1 MHRREK
7 VVAPRAQEG
16 VVVGDSGG
24 NDLSHAAFDDAF
36 DGFGVLE
43 LLADGHFESGLD
55 QAGHVGV
62 ERVVRKP
69 REGHGCGR
77 SVGSLGEHDVERL
90 GGRDGVVAKGFIE
103 VSDAKQQERLRVR
116 RLEGVVLGHQR
127 GFCGFLS
134 HGSTYLCG
142 GIAKITMRKRL
153 TEEIRAERAASPTDL
168 IPVVALLENLRSAH
182 NVGSFFRSADAFGL
196 AELWLSGY
204 SCRPPH
210 IQLDKVA
217 LGATETVAWKGFA
230 DAAEAIA
237 AARAAGMAVYA
248 VEQTDASV
256 SLAAMPTPPAGIVLV
271 FGNEVDGVE
280 PATLALCDGALE
292 VPQFGLKHSLN
303 VSVCGGA
310 VLWEACRRYRGL

>member
-1 MHRREK
+1 MA
-7 VVAPRAQEG
+7 V
-16 VVVGDSGG
+16 
-24 NDLSHAAFDDAF
+24 
-36 DGFGVLE
+36 
-43 LLADGHFESGLD
+43 
-55 QAGHVGV
+55 
-62 ERVVRKP
+62 
-69 REGHGCGR
+69 
-77 SVGSLGEHDVERL
+77 
-90 GGRDGVVAKGFIE
+90 
-103 VSDAKQQERLRVR
+103 
-116 RLEGVVLGHQR
+116 
-127 GFCGFLS
+127 
-134 HGSTYLCG
+134 YLCG
-142 GIAKITMRKRL
+142 GTTKITMRKRL
-153 TEEIRAERAASPTDL
+153 TEEIRAERSASPTDR

-182 NVGSFFRSADAFGL
+182 NVGSFFRTADAFGL

-217 LGATETVAWKGFA
+217 LGATETVPWQGFA
-230 DAAEAIA
+230 DAAEAVA

-256 SLAAMPTPPAGIVLV
+256 SLSAMPTPPAGIVLV